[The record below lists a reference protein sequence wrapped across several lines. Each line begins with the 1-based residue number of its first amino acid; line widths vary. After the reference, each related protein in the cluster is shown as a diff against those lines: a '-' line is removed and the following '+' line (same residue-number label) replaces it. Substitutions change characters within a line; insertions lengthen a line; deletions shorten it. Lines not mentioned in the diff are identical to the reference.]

1 MVLSNPAMLPPGF
14 RFHPTDEE
22 LIVHYLRNRAASSPC
37 PVSIIADVDIYKFDP
52 WDLPSKANYG
62 DREWYFF
69 SPRDRK
75 YPNGIRPNRA
85 AGSGYW
91 KATGTDKPI
100 HSSGGA
106 ATNESVGVKKALVF
120 YKGRPPKGTK
130 TNWIMHEYRLA
141 AADAHAANTYRPM
154 KFRNTSMRLDDWVL
168 CRIYKKSSHAS
179 PLAVPPL
186 SDHEQDEPCAL
197 EENAPLYA
205 PSSSSAASMI
215 LQGAAAGAFP
225 SLHAAA
231 AATQRTAMQKIPSIS
246 DLLNEYSL
254 SQLFDDGGAAA
265 AAPLQ
270 EMARQPDHHHHQQQ
284 QHALFGHPVMNHF
297 IANNSMVQLAHLDPS
312 SSAAAST
319 SAGAVVEPPAV
330 TGKRKRSSDGGEPTI
345 QALPPAAAAA
355 KKPNGSCVGATFQI
369 GSALQGSSLGLSHQ
383 MLLHSNMGMN

>member
-100 HSSGGA
+100 HSSGGGPRA
-106 ATNESVGVKKALVF
+106 VANESVGVKKALVF

-186 SDHEQDEPCAL
+186 SDHEQEEPCAP
-197 EENAPLYA
+197 EENPPLYA

-215 LQGAAAGAFP
+215 LQGAAGGAFP

-231 AATQRTAMQKIPSIS
+231 AAATQRTTTMQKIPSIS

-254 SQLFDDGGAAA
+254 SQLFDDGAAA
-265 AAPLQ
+265 VPLQ
-270 EMARQPDHHHHQQQ
+270 EMARQPDHHHH
-284 QHALFGHPVMNHF
+284 HATLLGHPVMNHF
-297 IANNSMVQLAHLDPS
+297 IANNSMVQLAQLDPS

-319 SAGAVVEPPAV
+319 SAGAAEPPV
-330 TGKRKRSSDGGEPTI
+330 TGKRKRSDGGEPTI
-345 QALPPAAAAA
+345 QTAATAA

-369 GSALQGSSLGLSHQ
+369 GSALQGSSLGLGHQ

>member
-52 WDLPSKANYG
+52 WDLPSKAAYG

-100 HSSGGA
+100 HSSGGGA
-106 ATNESVGVKKALVF
+106 ASNESVGVKKALVF

-154 KFRNTSMRLDDWVL
+154 KFRNASMRLDDWVL

-179 PLAVPPL
+179 PMVVPPL

-197 EENAPLYA
+197 EENPPLYA
-205 PSSSSAASMI
+205 PSSSADMI
-215 LQGAAAGAFP
+215 LQGAAGGGAFP
-225 SLHAAA
+225 LHAA
-231 AATQRTAMQKIPSIS
+231 AATQRMQKIPSIS

-254 SQLFDDGGAAA
+254 SQLFDDGGGAA
-265 AAPLQ
+265 LQ
-270 EMARQPDHHHHQQQ
+270 EMARQPDHHHHA
-284 QHALFGHPVMNHF
+284 ALLGHPVMNHF
-297 IANNSMVQLAHLDPS
+297 LVNNSMAQLAQMNS

-319 SAGAVVEPPAV
+319 SSAAGAVEAA
-330 TGKRKRSSDGGEPTI
+330 TGKRKRSDGGDDADQLTS
-345 QALPPAAAAA
+345 QPPAAA
-355 KKPNGSCVGATFQI
+355 KKSNGSCVGATFQI
-369 GSALQGSSLGLSHQ
+369 GNALQGSLGLGHQ